1 MVALLLRAN
10 ARDGTPSDDECCS
23 PLGAGSSLSA
33 GFSSRLRAA
42 ARGLARKLIRGLARG
57 PGRLKLGVLV
67 AVLKVGGSTGCCERG
82 ESSARDVL
90 RLNPRL
96 RNVLLVAS
104 TAAAVAACPPT
115 DLLRFVG
122 EQLMP
127 DAAAALPVLLR
138 LFAPHPDARDGEPDD
153 LELRAELRP
162 GSDLERRGM
171 GVMRPMMS
179 CRFMFCR

>member
-1 MVALLLRAN
+1 
-10 ARDGTPSDDECCS
+10 
-23 PLGAGSSLSA
+23 
-33 GFSSRLRAA
+33 
-42 ARGLARKLIRGLARG
+42 
-57 PGRLKLGVLV
+57 V

-104 TAAAVAACPPT
+104 TAAAVTACPPT

-138 LFAPHPDARDGEPDD
+138 LFAPHPEARGDAPGPD
-153 LELRAELRP
+153 LLRAEPGVRLRRW
-162 GSDLERRGM
+162 SILRRGM
-171 GVMRPMMS
+171 GVIRPMTS
-179 CRFMFCR
+179 CRLMFWR